1 LYVNLLVRAATSE
14 IISKQEDVS
23 DWTFAWQELRREQGV
38 DMISVMSDARFV
50 SCRLDCLESACD
62 VV

>member
-1 LYVNLLVRAATSE
+1 M
-14 IISKQEDVS
+14 ISKQEDVS

>member
-1 LYVNLLVRAATSE
+1 MYVNLLVRAATSE
-14 IISKQEDVS
+14 MISKQEDVS

-50 SCRLDCLESACD
+50 SCRLDCLESARD